1 MHGLVIHGGAFMMA
15 RDYTR
20 QNDCLRG
27 ILEEAHTALAGGQS
41 ALDCVT
47 RAVCAMEDSGLF
59 HAGKG
64 TGRNSA
70 GYHELDAS
78 IMDGATGMA
87 GAAASLRTI
96 RNPVLGARAVMEKTP
111 HVFLVADGA
120 ENFLKK
126 QGLETVDPERYF
138 AIDDGPREQ
147 VAHGTVG
154 AVALDLRGNLAAAT
168 STAGTPDPSGRYRL
182 LLQLADALGD
192 GDAGQSTGAADPR
205 MTLLPGAAMPG
216 NRWIG
221 PWRPCWRK
229 KSAPEAGG
237 AASSPSPKTGRS
249 KPAMPAP
256 GCIAATSCRTG
267 MSGLAGFRSNGLYC
281 AMMAEGF
288 HRWV

>member
-1 MHGLVIHGGAFMMA
+1 MHGLVIHGGAFMTA

-20 QNDCLRG
+20 QNDCLRS

-64 TGRNSA
+64 TGRNAA

-111 HVFLVADGA
+111 HVFLVAEGA

-126 QGLETVDPERYF
+126 QGLETVDPEQYF
-138 AIDDGPREQ
+138 AVDDGPHEK

-154 AVALDLRGNLAAAT
+154 AAALDLRGNLAAAT
-168 STAGTPDPSGRYRL
+168 STAGTPEKMEGRVGDTPIIGAATF
-182 LLQLADALGD
+182 ADDRIALSATGVGEYFIRGVAVYD
-192 GDAGQSTGAADPR
+192 VAARCRYAGQALDR
-205 MTLLPGAAMPG
+205 AMDAVLEEKI
-216 NRWIG
+216 RA
-221 PWRPCWRK
+221 K
-229 KSAPEAGG
+229 GG
-237 AASSPSPKTGRS
+237 WGGMIAITKDGQVKTGY
-249 KPAMPAP
+249 A
-256 GCIAATSCRTG
+256 CTG
-267 MSGLAGFRSNGLYC
+267 MHCGYVLQDGRVRVGDS
-281 AMMAEGF
+281 
-288 HRWV
+288 